1 MHIFVLY
8 LCLTVYVMHINFFV
22 VFLLLCFNR
31 YIRIYFIYNY
41 VALGKRTILIIIYV
55 AILNYKHQR

>member
-31 YIRIYFIYNY
+31 YVFILY
-41 VALGKRTILIIIYV
+41 IIMS
-55 AILNYKHQR
+55 L